1 MAAYSNY
8 DISSQDAMSKSEIDV
23 TGHVTIRRDEG
34 SVDYQPS
41 SVDLHLDDEFAVMQ
55 SQDEPV
61 VLDDESTY
69 PEYEFHL
76 QDEFVIEPL
85 QFVLAT
91 TQEVVGLDETVYG
104 QLWGRSSVGRLGIF
118 VHNAGLA
125 DSGFKGDLTLE
136 LFNASPVPIILESG
150 MSIAQMTVHELK
162 NPSTSDYGEQSGSK
176 YQDQSGV
183 TPSKLHEDYS

>member
-1 MAAYSNY
+1 
-8 DISSQDAMSKSEIDV
+8 MSKSEIRV

-34 SVDYQPS
+34 PVDYQPS
-41 SVDLHLDDEFAVMQ
+41 SVDLHLDDEFLVMQ
-55 SQDEPV
+55 PQDEPV

-69 PEYEFHL
+69 PEYELHL

-125 DSGFKGDLTLE
+125 DSGFSGDLTLE
-136 LFNASPVPIILESG
+136 LFNASPVPIELESG

-162 NPSTSDYGEQSGSK
+162 NPSTVDYGEQGGSK

-183 TPSKLHEDYS
+183 TPSRLHEDYS